1 MSAIV
6 VAMTGLILYFLAY
19 QFYSRF
25 IAERI
30 YRLDPNFKTPAH
42 EFEDGTDYVPT
53 NKHVLWG
60 HHFTSVA
67 GAAPIVGPAIAVFWG
82 WLPAFLWVVLGTIF
96 FAGVHDF
103 GTLWVSARHRGR
115 SMGALTEDLLGPRA
129 RSLFLIVIFL
139 LILMVNAVFA
149 IVIARLFVNFPG
161 SVFPIWMEIPV
172 AIAIGYYIHRRGGK
186 LFWPS
191 LAALVALYVFV
202 WMGSFLPISLPQ
214 NFLGLP
220 PQASWVIILFIYA
233 GIASMLPVWFLLQP
247 RDYINSHQ
255 LFVGLAILYLGLL
268 FGNPQMAAPAINPEP
283 TGAPW
288 LVPFLFI
295 TIACGA
301 ISGFHGL
308 VSSGT
313 SSKQLDKETD
323 ARFVGY
329 FGSIGE
335 GILAL
340 GAILAVSAGLA
351 ATQTEWAASYSN
363 WAAASGGAV
372 GFFVRGMAN
381 FATNLGI
388 PLNVAQV
395 LASVMVISFAATTM
409 DTGLRLQRYVITEVG
424 DIYRVPVLKKP
435 LVATLIAVGTCLL
448 LAFGSQ
454 AGGELG
460 SGGFIIWPLF
470 GTTNQLLAALSL
482 IVVSVFLRS
491 LGRNAWPTMIP
502 MIFLLVMTVFA
513 MIIQVGQWWGIN
525 ATPNY
530 LLAVLGSLIL
540 VAAIWM
546 VLEAYW
552 ALSGGGPGARRTVAV
567 GRGDD

>member
-1 MSAIV
+1 MNAV
-6 VAMTGLILYFLAY
+6 MVAVTGLVLYVLAY

-42 EFEDGTDYVPT
+42 ELEDGTDYVPT

-67 GAAPIVGPAIAVFWG
+67 GAAPIVGPAIAAFWG
-82 WLPAFLWVVLGTIF
+82 WLPAFLWVVFGTIF

-103 GTLWVSARHRGR
+103 GTLWVSSRHKGR

-129 RSLFLIVIFL
+129 RSLFLVVIFL
-139 LILMVNAVFA
+139 LLLMVNAVFA

-172 AIAIGYYIHRRGGK
+172 AVLIGYYIHRRGGK
-186 LFWPS
+186 LLWPS

-255 LFVGLAILYLGLL
+255 LFVGLAILYVGLL
-268 FGNPQMAAPAINPEP
+268 IGNPQMVAPAINPEP

-351 ATQTEWAASYSN
+351 TTQTEWAASYSN

-372 GFFVRGMAN
+372 GFFVEGMAN
-381 FATNLGI
+381 FGTNLGL

-435 LVATLIAVGTCLL
+435 LVATVIAAGTCLL

-482 IVVSVFLRS
+482 IVVSVFLRN

-513 MIIQVGQWWGIN
+513 MLMQVGQWWGIN

-540 VAAIWM
+540 IAALWM
-546 VLEAYW
+546 VLEAFW
-552 ALSGGGPGARRTVAV
+552 ALSGGGPGATRTAAV

>member
-1 MSAIV
+1 MNAIV
-6 VAMTGLILYFLAY
+6 VALVGLVLYFLAY

-42 EFEDGTDYVPT
+42 ELEDGIDYVPT

-67 GAAPIVGPAIAVFWG
+67 GAAPIVGPAIAAFWG
-82 WLPAFLWVVLGTIF
+82 WLPAFLWVVFGTIF

-103 GTLWVSARHRGR
+103 GTLWVSSRHKGR
-115 SMGALTEDLLGPRA
+115 SMGALTEDLLGARA

-139 LILMVNAVFA
+139 LLLMVNAVFA
-149 IVIARLFVNFPG
+149 IVIARLFVSFPG

-172 AIAIGYYIHRRGGK
+172 AVLIGYFIHRRGGK
-186 LFWPS
+186 LLLPS

-202 WMGSFLPISLPQ
+202 WIGSMVPISLPQ
-214 NFLGLP
+214 NLLGLP
-220 PQASWVIILFIYA
+220 PEASWVIILFIYA
-233 GIASMLPVWFLLQP
+233 GIASLLPVWFLLQP

-268 FGNPQMAAPAINPEP
+268 IGNPQMVAPALNPEP

-288 LVPFLFI
+288 LIPFLFI

-313 SSKQLDKETD
+313 SSKQLNKETD
-323 ARFVGY
+323 ARYVGY
-329 FGSIGE
+329 FGSVGE

-340 GAILAVSAGLA
+340 GTILAVSAGLA
-351 ATQTEWAASYSN
+351 ATQAEWAASYSN
-363 WAAASGGAV
+363 WGAASGGAV
-372 GFFVRGMAN
+372 GFFVQGMAN
-381 FATNLGI
+381 FGTNLGL
-388 PLNVAQV
+388 PLGVAEV

-424 DIYRVPVLKKP
+424 DIYQVPVLKKP
-435 LVATLIAVGTCLL
+435 VVATLIAAGTCLL

-454 AGGELG
+454 AGGEIG

-482 IVVSVFLRS
+482 IVVSVFLRR
-491 LGRNAWPTMIP
+491 LGRNAWPVILP
-502 MIFLLVMTVFA
+502 MIFLLTVTVFA
-513 MIIQVGQWWGIN
+513 MLIQVGQWWGIT
-525 ATPNY
+525 AQPNY
-530 LLAVLGSLIL
+530 LLAVLGTLIL
-540 VAAIWM
+540 IAAIWM
-546 VLEAYW
+546 VLEAFW
-552 ALSGGGPGARRTVAV
+552 ALSGGGPGATRTVAV